1 MNGSGTSG
9 KAIHR
14 HLTIKNPPPP
24 KEDAK
29 GVFKSVETIAF

>member
-14 HLTIKNPPPP
+14 HLTIKTPPP